1 MTGFQKDFS
10 IILVIK
16 LLSYWGSNCA
26 PTLHP
31 PPSTLTTHIFKE
43 GYLIFIN
50 INDDLVLR
58 CTGIFGIFY
67 TKWWPVKV
75 DWRANFEI
83 L

>member
-16 LLSYWGSNCA
+16 LLSFGVKIVHL
-26 PTLHP
+26 T
-31 PPSTLTTHIFKE
+31 STLYPTTTHIFKE

-50 INDDLVLR
+50 INNDLVSC
-58 CTGIFGIFY
+58 CTCIFGILY
-67 TKWWPVKV
+67 TKWWSVKV
-75 DWRANFEI
+75 DWRAKFEI